1 MKKIDARKLSTEIQQ
16 HNRDTA
22 IRLFQE
28 GRSRKD
34 IAAIVGVHY
43 MTVCKWI
50 DAFKKAGKKGIII
63 GKRGRIEGTKRKLTA
78 EQEAVLRKKLIDH
91 APQQMKLDFALWTS
105 RAIRTLIWDLW
116 RVHIAA
122 RTIRTYMRRWG
133 FTPQKPLLRA
143 YERDPKKVQ
152 RWLNEDYPAI
162 KAHAKAQGAA
172 IFWVD
177 ETGVCNEPQHG
188 RGYAPVGKTPVLEHS
203 SKRYRVNMISALDNR
218 GKVRFMLYKETMTA
232 KVLLRFV
239 KRLITDAKRKVFVI
253 LDNLRVHHAKIVRDW
268 VSKHSHEIELQY
280 LPAYS
285 PDLNPDEYLNGD
297 LKARMRNAKPARNEA
312 ELLSTVRSHMK
323 ILQENPERV
332 MRYFHHPKIQYA
344 A

>member
-1 MKKIDARKLSTEIQQ
+1 MKKIDTRKLSTEIQQ

-63 GKRGRIEGTKRKLTA
+63 GKRGRIEGTKRKLTE

-122 RTIRTYMRRWG
+122 RTIRTHMR
-133 FTPQKPLLRA
+133 
-143 YERDPKKVQ
+143 
-152 RWLNEDYPAI
+152 
-162 KAHAKAQGAA
+162 
-172 IFWVD
+172 
-177 ETGVCNEPQHG
+177 
-188 RGYAPVGKTPVLEHS
+188 
-203 SKRYRVNMISALDNR
+203 
-218 GKVRFMLYKETMTA
+218 
-232 KVLLRFV
+232 
-239 KRLITDAKRKVFVI
+239 
-253 LDNLRVHHAKIVRDW
+253 
-268 VSKHSHEIELQY
+268 
-280 LPAYS
+280 
-285 PDLNPDEYLNGD
+285 
-297 LKARMRNAKPARNEA
+297 
-312 ELLSTVRSHMK
+312 
-323 ILQENPERV
+323 
-332 MRYFHHPKIQYA
+332 
-344 A
+344 

>member
-1 MKKIDARKLSTEIQQ
+1 MKKVDARKLSTEVQQ

-22 IRLFQE
+22 IRLFHE
-28 GRSRKD
+28 GKSRKD

-50 DAFKKAGKKGIII
+50 DAFKKLGEKGITIE
-63 GKRGRIEGTKRKLTA
+63 KRGRTEGTKRKLT
-78 EQEAVLRKKLIDH
+78 ESQEAALKQKLIDR
-91 APQQMKLDFALWTS
+91 APNQMKLDFALWTS
-105 RAIRTLIWDLW
+105 RAIRALVWDLW
-116 RVHIAA
+116 RVHIAP

-152 RWLNEDYPAI
+152 RWLDEDYPAI
-162 KAHAKAQGAA
+162 QARAKEQGAS
-172 IFWVD
+172 IFWAD

-188 RGYAPVGKTPVLEHS
+188 RGYSPRGKTPVLEHRT
-203 SKRYRVNMISALDNR
+203 KRYRVNMISALDNR
-218 GKVRFMLYKETMTA
+218 GKVRFMLYKDTMTA
-232 KVLLRFV
+232 KVLLRFF
-239 KRLITDAKRKVFVI
+239 KRLIKDIKRKVFVI
-253 LDNLRVHHAKIVRDW
+253 LDNLRVHHAKLVKQW
-268 VSKHSHEIELQY
+268 AAKHSGVIELYY

-297 LKARMRNAKPARNEA
+297 LKSSLRTAAPARNEKD
-312 ELLSTVRSHMK
+312 LLKTVRSHMRR
-323 ILQENPERV
+323 LQDNPSRV
-332 MRYFHHPKIQYA
+332 RRYFHHPKIRYA